1 MGSSLRLG
9 HMTWGRLSHVLVMSL
24 QELGESLELGLIFSR
39 TNLTLIFMNYLFFKI
54 VFETILILG
63 LS

>member
-1 MGSSLRLG
+1 MI
-9 HMTWGRLSHVLVMSL
+9 WGRLSHVLVMSL